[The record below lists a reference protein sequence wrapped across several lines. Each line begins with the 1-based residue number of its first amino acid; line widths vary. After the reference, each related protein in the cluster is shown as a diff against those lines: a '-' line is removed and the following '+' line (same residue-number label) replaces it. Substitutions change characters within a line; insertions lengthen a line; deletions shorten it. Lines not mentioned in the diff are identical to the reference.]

1 MSPGEEP
8 GIFKGFCTDGHFT
21 LEETG
26 WMQKSTVTEQ
36 IVVEN
41 QAWVPLYKYLHHRQR
56 KGGKKQRHVP
66 FMLLNIKADI

>member
-8 GIFKGFCTDGHFT
+8 GIFKGFCTDGQFT

-41 QAWVPLYKYLHHRQR
+41 QALVPLYKYLHHRQR
-56 KGGKKQRHVP
+56 KGGKNKDM
-66 FMLLNIKADI
+66 FLSCF